1 MARVIEDGGSV
12 ATISKPLRPPSYEPN
27 RVPDPITCAG
37 AVIVINDRHNGELL
51 PRLAVS
57 SGAAW
62 VRLAY
67 ASEVTQ
73 NAVTVDVSPLV
84 RAAVRDMLPALVP
97 RANPIAIA
105 PPENNMEDVKNCA
118 RALLELAEEV
128 SRIRGIVEQH
138 DQTLI
143 PVPENMMRVS

>member
-12 ATISKPLRPPSYEPN
+12 ATLSKPIRPPSYEPN
-27 RVPDPITCAG
+27 RLPDPVTCAG
-37 AVIVINDRHNGELL
+37 AVIVINDRHNNELL

-57 SGAAW
+57 SGGAW

-67 ASEVTQ
+67 VQEAAQ

-97 RANPIAIA
+97 RAPQPALAA
-105 PPENNMEDVKNCA
+105 PMTHDDDTVRTLAQAMLEFERRLSELQSVVDEMD
-118 RALLELAEEV
+118 RA
-128 SRIRGIVEQH
+128 
-138 DQTLI
+138 LI
-143 PVPENMMRVS
+143 PVPVARLA